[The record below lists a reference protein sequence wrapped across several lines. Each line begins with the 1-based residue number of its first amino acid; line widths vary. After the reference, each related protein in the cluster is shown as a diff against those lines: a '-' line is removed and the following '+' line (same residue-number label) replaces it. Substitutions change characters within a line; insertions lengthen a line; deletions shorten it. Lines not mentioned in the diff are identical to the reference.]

1 MSTTVPDA
9 PSDVNGPSPVEYRQT
24 PWYAPEST
32 IPLASGAPPLYG
44 YLRFYRG
51 PDHFPRNAVSI
62 AALNTL

>member
-1 MSTTVPDA
+1 MPTTFLTHRQTVND
-9 PSDVNGPSPVEYRQT
+9 PSRVEYRQT

-32 IPLASGAPPLYG
+32 IPLASDAPPLCG

-51 PDHFPRNAVSI
+51 PDHFPPNAMPI